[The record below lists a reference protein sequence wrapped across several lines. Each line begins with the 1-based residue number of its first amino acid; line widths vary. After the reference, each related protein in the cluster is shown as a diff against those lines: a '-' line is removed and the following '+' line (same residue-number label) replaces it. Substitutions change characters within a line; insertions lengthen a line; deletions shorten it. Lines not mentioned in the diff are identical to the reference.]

1 MLMRMLARVPE
12 PEVMDGPE
20 EAMAYDAMDHTEVNQ
35 RFTDDALARGEP
47 LGPVLDLGSGNG
59 LIAILLAKRLP
70 GRIVIAADASAPML
84 ELARKHLVREGLT
97 ERVRLDWVR
106 AQALWYHD
114 GIYPLVVSNSL
125 VHHLADPLPALQEAW
140 RVTQPG
146 GRIFFRDLARPADE
160 PTLAGLV
167 NRYAEG
173 APARARQLFADS
185 LRAAFT
191 VEEVRSL
198 VGALGCGPETVTM
211 SSDRHWT
218 WSVTK
223 PR

>member
-1 MLMRMLARVPE
+1 MLARIPE

-20 EAMAYDAMDHTEVNQ
+20 EAVAYDAMNHSEVNQ
-35 RFTDDALARGEP
+35 LFTDDALAAGEP
-47 LGPVLDLGSGNG
+47 LGPVLDLGAGNG

-114 GIYPLVVSNSL
+114 GVYPLVVSNSL
-125 VHHLADPLPALQEAW
+125 VHHLADPLPALKEAW

-146 GRIFFRDLARPADE
+146 GRLFFRDLARPADE
-160 PTLAGLV
+160 PALSGLV
-167 NRYAEG
+167 SRYAG
-173 APARARQLFADS
+173 DAPERARQLFADS

-191 VEEVRSL
+191 VEEVRDM
-198 VGALGCGPETVTM
+198 VGTLGCAPETVAM

-218 WSVTK
+218 WCATK
-223 PR
+223 PK

>member
-1 MLMRMLARVPE
+1 MLARIPE

-20 EAMAYDAMDHTEVNQ
+20 EAVAYDAMAHSEVNQ
-35 RFTDDALARGEP
+35 RFTDDSLAAGEP
-47 LGPVLDLGSGNG
+47 WGPVLDLGSGNG

-106 AQALWYHD
+106 AQDLWYHD
-114 GIYPLVVSNSL
+114 GVYPLVVSNSL
-125 VHHLADPLPALQEAW
+125 VHHLTDPMPALREVW

-146 GRIFFRDLARPADE
+146 GRLFFRDLARPAGDSA
-160 PTLAGLV
+160 LSGLV
-167 NRYAEG
+167 SMYAAD
-173 APARARQLFADS
+173 APERARRLFADS

-191 VEEVRSL
+191 VEEVRDM
-198 VGALGCGPETVTM
+198 VGALGCAPETVIM

-218 WSVTK
+218 WSATK
-223 PR
+223 PK